1 MGVYLKWWILATF
14 SVDYPRRNHY
24 YLKKRINLGCNK
36 HYNNRC
42 NKYWIIISCKKIL
55 HNSKCVY
62 LFYSCRFYLLPICK
76 NKCELTG
83 TSLVKKNTSTQNKSY
98 QSSFESAIL
107 TIHDSV
113 LSLYCQ
119 SSGYAR
125 GREADLFRKSPCFW
139 DGLWFCPCLG
149 WYSLFSST
157 IFYSPHQVYQHLLVF
172 RLLLFVVDPN
182 VF

>member
-36 HYNNRC
+36 HYNNRR

-83 TSLVKKNTSTQNKSY
+83 TSLVKK
-98 QSSFESAIL
+98 IL
-107 TIHDSV
+107 VHKINH
-113 LSLYCQ
+113 
-119 SSGYAR
+119 
-125 GREADLFRKSPCFW
+125 
-139 DGLWFCPCLG
+139 
-149 WYSLFSST
+149 
-157 IFYSPHQVYQHLLVF
+157 INHLLNRRFLRFMTQSYLSIVNLLVMSEVARRTFFVSHHAFGTVF
-172 RLLLFVVDPN
+172 DFVFV
-182 VF
+182 

>member
-98 QSSFESAIL
+98 QSSFEFLRFMTQSY
-107 TIHDSV
+107 
-113 LSLYCQ
+113 LS
-119 SSGYAR
+119 
-125 GREADLFRKSPCFW
+125 
-139 DGLWFCPCLG
+139 
-149 WYSLFSST
+149 
-157 IFYSPHQVYQHLLVF
+157 IVNLLVMSEVARRTF
-172 RLLLFVVDPN
+172 FVSHHAFGT
-182 VF
+182 VFDFVFV